1 MITHT
6 APCTSGG
13 KNVSL
18 SSSSYRH
25 FPRLHPT
32 DRLSC
37 RVLFRFFF
45 LFLRRP
51 VHSAFN
57 RRREVDGQLNGNE
70 PIERRRRGNKPT
82 TAEKRKKKVE
92 GKQENRG
99 LPHIKRRVTK
109 GAVRRKISTAPC
121 MRKNFSFFLYIF
133 MYPFGFRQL
142 IVVYTKPRALRLQ
155 SLGEMSR
162 KKTKREKPVA
172 GVLYFSLKRKKKKP
186 RRHANK

>member
-1 MITHT
+1 MFLSLLLLIDISRAFILQT
-6 APCTSGG
+6 A
-13 KNVSL
+13 SL
-18 SSSSYRH
+18 VG
-25 FPRLHPT
+25 FFF
-32 DRLSC
+32 
-37 RVLFRFFF
+37 VFF

-70 PIERRRRGNKPT
+70 PIERRRRGNKQT

-162 KKTKREKPVA
+162 KKRKEKSQSPA
-172 GVLYFSLKRKKKKP
+172 FCIFP
-186 RRHANK
+186 